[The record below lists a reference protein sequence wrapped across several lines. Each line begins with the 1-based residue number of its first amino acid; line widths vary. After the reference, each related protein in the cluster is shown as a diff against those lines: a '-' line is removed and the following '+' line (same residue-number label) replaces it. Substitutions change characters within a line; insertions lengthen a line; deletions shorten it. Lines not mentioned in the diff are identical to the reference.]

1 MTDTIETLILTL
13 GSLTGALA
21 CHKCALLF
29 NQSATLLEKARIRYD
44 VSRSEAFWMR
54 TRSLGWNVLYF
65 TSIGMLILFVLL
77 ALILSARF
85 ALSVFALFA

>member
-1 MTDTIETLILTL
+1 MTDTIENLILTL

-21 CHKCALLF
+21 CHRCALLF

-54 TRSLGWNVLYF
+54 ARSFGWSVLYF
-65 TSIGMLILFVLL
+65 MSIGMLILFILLAVLL
-77 ALILSARF
+77 SVRF
-85 ALSVFALFA
+85 ALSAFALFA